1 MPELIASDIRKDQYV
16 IFSLA
21 AEQYG
26 VAATVVREIIC
37 LPPITRVP
45 HLPNFFMGVINLRG
59 TILPVLDL
67 KLKFG
72 MPTDAYHAKTCV
84 IIIELKD
91 KLIGMIVDAVIDVVD
106 FLPEEIDTA
115 HAFGSEINA
124 EYIAG
129 LAKLADKLVILLD
142 AAQILKHN
150 DIVLLH
156 NQASALA
163 ANE

>member
-1 MPELIASDIRKDQYV
+1 MTEFVANETHKDQFV

-21 AEQYG
+21 DEHYG
-26 VAATVVREIIC
+26 VAATMVREIIC
-37 LPPITRVP
+37 LPPITRIP
-45 HLPNFFMGVINLRG
+45 HLPGFFMGVINLRG

-72 MPTDAYHAKTCV
+72 MATAAYHAKTCV
-84 IIIELKD
+84 VIIELNE

-106 FLPEEIDTA
+106 LLPKDIDTS
-115 HAFGSEINA
+115 HAFGNEIHA

-129 LAKLADKLVILLD
+129 LAKLGDKLVILLD
-142 AAQILKHN
+142 AKRILNHN